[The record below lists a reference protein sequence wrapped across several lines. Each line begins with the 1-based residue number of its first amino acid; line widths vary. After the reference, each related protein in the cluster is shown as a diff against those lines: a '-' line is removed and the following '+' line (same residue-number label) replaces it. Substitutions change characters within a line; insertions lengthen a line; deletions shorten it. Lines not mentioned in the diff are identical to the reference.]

1 MSDTPHS
8 TAIVLVPAGASDEP
22 ALNVFMRQLR
32 EDDPD
37 EGPYDEALSRP
48 AMATLLRDPSV
59 GRAWLIRL
67 GDKTVGY
74 VVLTLS
80 FSVELGGRYAFVDEL
95 FVARGFR
102 GRGIGGTVLRLVAA
116 EAQAIGVQALSLEVT
131 RSNAVAKRLYA
142 RNGFVARGHELMT
155 RRLRDEVSRDNV

>member
-1 MSDTPHS
+1 MADQN
-8 TAIVLVPAGASDEP
+8 TAIVLVPADASDEP
-22 ALNVFMRQLR
+22 ALNGFMRQLR
-32 EDDPD
+32 EDDPE

-48 AMATLLRDPSV
+48 AMAALLGDPSV
-59 GRAWLIRL
+59 GRAWMVRL
-67 GDKTVGY
+67 GQETVGY

-80 FSVELGGRYAFVDEL
+80 FSIELGGRYAFVDEL

-102 GRGIGGTVLRLVAA
+102 GRGVGRAVLRLVAA
-116 EAQAIGVQALSLEVT
+116 EARALGVQALSLEVT

-155 RRLRDEVSRDNV
+155 RRLRQEVSRDDV